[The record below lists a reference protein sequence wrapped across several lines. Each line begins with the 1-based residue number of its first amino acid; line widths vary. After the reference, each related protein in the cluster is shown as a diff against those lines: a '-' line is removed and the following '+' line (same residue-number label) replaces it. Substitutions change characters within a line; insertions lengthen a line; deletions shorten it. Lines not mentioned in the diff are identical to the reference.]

1 MKESFDYKKS
11 LGQNFLIDKNI
22 IKKIVSEVDSNE
34 EDLIIE
40 IGPGSGALTKELSLL
55 NTNIFSFEIDRR
67 LEETLLKLENKKVNF
82 IFQDFLSINLKEFLS
97 DKKYK
102 RLFFIGNLPYYITS
116 AIINKIIDECD
127 AYKIIIMIQKEV
139 GERYMAQP
147 YSKDF
152 SSITVH
158 LQYNFDIKK
167 ICDVSRNCFYPVPK
181 VDSVVL
187 KLAAKEKE
195 PIIDKK
201 LFNILVRDSFK
212 SKRKNI
218 RNNLINYDLE
228 TIECVLN
235 KYNKDL
241 KHRAE
246 EITINEFIE
255 IANALSLGGK
265 NE

>member
-1 MKESFDYKKS
+1 
-11 LGQNFLIDKNI
+11 
-22 IKKIVSEVDSNE
+22 
-34 EDLIIE
+34 
-40 IGPGSGALTKELSLL
+40 
-55 NTNIFSFEIDRR
+55 
-67 LEETLLKLENKKVNF
+67 
-82 IFQDFLSINLKEFLS
+82 
-97 DKKYK
+97 
-102 RLFFIGNLPYYITS
+102 
-116 AIINKIIDECD
+116 
-127 AYKIIIMIQKEV
+127 
-139 GERYMAQP
+139 MAQP